1 MCVHF
6 PTTARRFLFSRDQVE
21 TDRQGLPR
29 FSGLST
35 EVSGQ
40 ISLAAPQTWAAL
52 HGLSIKQHRKALITE
67 ATRSFPW
74 MIPFSQMGI
83 SVHFVPTSFCFF
95 FYAEDEFPYPTKV
108 PPQRCERG
116 SLLVRPKHLVASEI
130 GFSVT
135 ANWEKG
141 NESFET
147 WVKPHPDSFSL
158 GEAAS
163 LYKQHG

>member
-1 MCVHF
+1 
-6 PTTARRFLFSRDQVE
+6 
-21 TDRQGLPR
+21 
-29 FSGLST
+29 
-35 EVSGQ
+35 
-40 ISLAAPQTWAAL
+40 
-52 HGLSIKQHRKALITE
+52 
-67 ATRSFPW
+67 
-74 MIPFSQMGI
+74 MGI

-141 NESFET
+141 NESFEK
-147 WVKPHPDSFSL
+147 WVKPHPDSFSP